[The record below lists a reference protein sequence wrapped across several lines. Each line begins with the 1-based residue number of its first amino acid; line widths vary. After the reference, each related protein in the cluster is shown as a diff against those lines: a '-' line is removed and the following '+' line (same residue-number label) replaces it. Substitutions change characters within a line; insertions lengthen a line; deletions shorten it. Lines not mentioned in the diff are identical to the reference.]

1 LIDWFFIV
9 DGDLNIYLIPS
20 QVIGGRVGILLRA
33 YSKYIA
39 GSAAG
44 LMAPSPRVA

>member
-1 LIDWFFIV
+1 M

-20 QVIGGRVGILLRA
+20 KVIGGRVGILLRT
-33 YSKYIA
+33 YRKYIV

-44 LMAPSPRVA
+44 LMVPSPYAA